1 MVKSAILFA
10 APHRLLFLIG
20 VVQLAATM
28 LWWTVALAGIHFGT
42 VALPTEDIP
51 ASLLHAPILIYLVL
65 PPLFFGFLLTVFP
78 RWMGYPDLERRAYAP
93 VATGYALSA
102 VLCWAGLFAGKDVL
116 LAGAF
121 VAACLT
127 SLWGVFLLASIA
139 IRERRDGKSPT
150 WHGWSILAAFA
161 FALAGQFAVIA
172 FMSDPANGTLP
183 FANRIGLWAF
193 VLPVFFTVC
202 HRMVPFFAGNVVEA
216 YVRWRPFWVLAAFW
230 VGTVFLVAA
239 EVTGRRTLL
248 SLGSA
253 LIATVTAL
261 MVWKWWPRAKAPA
274 LLWVLIIG
282 FAWAPLGYALVF
294 LGSTGFELGRAPEH
308 ALTIGFASSILVAMV
323 TRVTHGHSGRP
334 LYFPV
339 VAWIAFVGMQTA
351 ALARTAAA
359 VHYESPAWLL
369 TSATIFVA
377 CFAPWMLRNGA
388 VYLQARIDGKAG

>member
-1 MVKSAILFA
+1 MVKSSILFA
-10 APHRLLFLIG
+10 APHRLLFLTGI
-20 VVQLAATM
+20 VQLAATM

-42 VALPTEDIP
+42 MALPNGGIP

-102 VLCWAGLFAGKDVL
+102 VLCWAGL
-116 LAGAF
+116 LAGSDKLLTGAF
-121 VAACLT
+121 SAAFLA
-127 SLWGVFLLASIA
+127 SLWGALLLASIA
-139 IRERRDGKSPT
+139 IREVRDSKSPT

-161 FALAGQFAVIA
+161 FGIAGQIAVIS
-172 FMSDPANGTLP
+172 FMADPATGTLP

-193 VLPVFFTVC
+193 ILPVFFTVC
-202 HRMVPFFAGNVVEA
+202 HRMVPFFAGNVVEG
-216 YVRWRPFWVLAAFW
+216 YIRWRPYWLLAAFW
-230 VGTVFLVAA
+230 VGTVLLVGA
-239 EVTGRRTLL
+239 EVTGQLILL

-253 LIATVTAL
+253 LIAAVTAL

-282 FAWAPLGYALVF
+282 FAWAPLGYALAF
-294 LGSTGFELGRAPEH
+294 LGSTGFVLGRAPEH
-308 ALTIGFASSILVAMV
+308 ALTVGFASSILVAMV

-351 ALARTAAA
+351 ALARIAAA
-359 VHYESPAWLL
+359 VRYDNPAWLL
-369 TSATIFVA
+369 ASAIIFVA

-388 VYLQARIDGKAG
+388 IYLQTRIDGKAG

>member
-10 APHRLLFLIG
+10 APHRLLFLTGI
-20 VVQLAATM
+20 VQLAATM
-28 LWWTVALAGIHFGT
+28 LWWTVALAGIHFDT
-42 VALPTEDIP
+42 VALPNGEIP

-93 VATGYALSA
+93 VAVGYALSA
-102 VLCWAGLFAGKDVL
+102 VLCWAGL
-116 LAGAF
+116 LAGRDILLTGAF
-121 VAACLT
+121 AAAFLA
-127 SLWGVFLLASIA
+127 SLWGMFLLASIA
-139 IRERRDGKSPT
+139 VREVRDSKSPT

-161 FALAGQFAVIA
+161 FGIAGHFAVIS
-172 FMSDPANGTLP
+172 FMVDPANGTLP

-193 VLPVFFTVC
+193 ILPVFFTVC
-202 HRMVPFFAGNVVEA
+202 HRMVPFFAGNVVEG
-216 YVRWRPFWVLAAFW
+216 YIRWRPFWLLAAFW
-230 VGTVFLVAA
+230 LGTVFLVVA
-239 EVTGRRTLL
+239 EVTGQLILL
-248 SLGSA
+248 SLGSV
-253 LIATVTAL
+253 LIAAITAL

-274 LLWVLIIG
+274 VLWVLIIG
-282 FAWAPLGYALVF
+282 FAWAPLGYALAF

-351 ALARTAAA
+351 ALARIAAA
-359 VHYESPAWLL
+359 VRYDSPAWLIA
-369 TSATIFVA
+369 SAIIFVA

-388 VYLQARIDGKAG
+388 IYLQARIDGKAG

>member
-10 APHRLLFLIG
+10 APHRLLFLTGI
-20 VVQLAATM
+20 VQLAATM
-28 LWWTVALAGIHFGT
+28 LWWTVVLAGIYFGT
-42 VALPTEDIP
+42 VALPNGDIP
-51 ASLLHAPILIYLVL
+51 ASLMHAPILIYLVL

-78 RWMGYPDLERRAYAP
+78 RWMGYPDLEQRAYAP
-93 VATGYALSA
+93 LAVGYALSA
-102 VLCWAGLFAGKDVL
+102 VLCWAGLFADSDILLTGAFAAAF
-116 LAGAF
+116 LAG
-121 VAACLT
+121 
-127 SLWGVFLLASIA
+127 LWGAFLLASIA
-139 IRERRDGKSPT
+139 IRERRDGKIPT

-161 FALAGQFAVIA
+161 FGIAGHFAVIA
-172 FMSDPANGTLP
+172 FMVDPANGTLP

-193 VLPVFFTVC
+193 ILPVFFTVC
-202 HRMVPFFAGNVVEA
+202 HRMVPFFAGNVVER
-216 YVRWRPFWVLAAFW
+216 YVRWRPLWLLAAFW
-230 VGTVFLVAA
+230 VGTVFLVVA
-239 EVTGRRTLL
+239 EVTGQMILL

-253 LIATVTAL
+253 LIAALTAL

-282 FAWAPLGYALVF
+282 FAWAPLGYALAF

-351 ALARTAAA
+351 ALARIAAA
-359 VHYESPAWLL
+359 VRYDSPAWLL
-369 TSATIFVA
+369 ASATIFVA

-388 VYLQARIDGKAG
+388 IYLQARIDGKAG

>member
-10 APHRLLFLIG
+10 APHRLLFLTGI
-20 VVQLAATM
+20 VQLAATM
-28 LWWTVALAGIHFGT
+28 LWWTVALAGIHFDT
-42 VALPTEDIP
+42 VALPNGEIP

-93 VATGYALSA
+93 VAVGYALSA
-102 VLCWAGLFAGKDVL
+102 VLCWAGL
-116 LAGAF
+116 LAGRDILLTGAF
-121 VAACLT
+121 AAAFLA
-127 SLWGVFLLASIA
+127 SLWGMFLLASIA
-139 IRERRDGKSPT
+139 VREVRDSKSPT

-161 FALAGQFAVIA
+161 FGIAGHFAVIS
-172 FMSDPANGTLP
+172 FMVDPANGTLP

-193 VLPVFFTVC
+193 ILPVFFTVC
-202 HRMVPFFAGNVVEA
+202 HRMVPFFAGNVVEG
-216 YVRWRPFWVLAAFW
+216 YIRWRPFWLLAAFW
-230 VGTVFLVAA
+230 LGTVFLVVA
-239 EVTGRRTLL
+239 EVTGQLILL
-248 SLGSA
+248 SLGSV
-253 LIATVTAL
+253 LIAAITAL

-282 FAWAPLGYALVF
+282 FAWAPLGYALAF

-351 ALARTAAA
+351 ALARIAAA
-359 VHYESPAWLL
+359 VRYDSPAWLIA
-369 TSATIFVA
+369 SAIIFVA

-388 VYLQARIDGKAG
+388 IYLQARIDGKAG

>member
-10 APHRLLFLIG
+10 APHRLLFLTGI
-20 VVQLAATM
+20 VQLAATM
-28 LWWTVALAGIHFGT
+28 LWWTVVLAGIYFDT
-42 VALPTEDIP
+42 VALPEGDIP

-78 RWMGYPDLERRAYAP
+78 RWMGYPDLERNAYAP
-93 VATGYALSA
+93 VAIGYALSA
-102 VLCWAGLFAGKDVL
+102 VLCWAGLLVGRDILLSGAFGTAL
-116 LAGAF
+116 LA
-121 VAACLT
+121 
-127 SLWGVFLLASIA
+127 SLWGAFLLVSIA

-150 WHGWSILAAFA
+150 WHGWSILAACA
-161 FALAGQFAVIA
+161 FGIAGHFAVIA
-172 FMSDPANGTLP
+172 FMVDPANGTLP

-193 VLPVFFTVC
+193 ILPVFFTVC
-202 HRMVPFFAGNVVEA
+202 HRMVPFFAGNVVEGF
-216 YVRWRPFWVLAAFW
+216 VRWRPFWLLAAFW

-239 EVTGRRTLL
+239 EVTGQLILL
-248 SLGSA
+248 TLGSP

-282 FAWAPLGYALVF
+282 FAWAPLGYALAF
-294 LGSTGFELGRAPEH
+294 LGSIGFELGRAPEH

-323 TRVTHGHSGRP
+323 TRVTLGHSGRP

-351 ALARTAAA
+351 ALARIAAA

-369 TSATIFVA
+369 ASAIIFVA
-377 CFAPWMLRNGA
+377 CFAPWMLRNSA
-388 VYLQARIDGKAG
+388 IYLQTRIDGKAG